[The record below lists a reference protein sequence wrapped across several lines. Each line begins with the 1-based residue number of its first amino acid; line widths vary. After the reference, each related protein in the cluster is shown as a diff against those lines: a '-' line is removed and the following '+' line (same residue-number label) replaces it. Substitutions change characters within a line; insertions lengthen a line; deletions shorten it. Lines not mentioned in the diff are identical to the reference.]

1 MLTVKKGDY
10 IQWKRTESM
19 YMYGGNI
26 GAVALAHAIWDIATA
41 AEKGHPSIN
50 FALLA
55 VVAFAAFIG
64 FPAVSLRLTGEK
76 NYDDII
82 KRFDRRRNKRKEL
95 RVDNF
100 P

>member
-82 KRFDRRRNKRKEL
+82 KRFDRRRNKRIPKIS
-95 RVDNF
+95 
-100 P
+100 